1 MALAA
6 SRQQAAANRPR
17 LLQAV
22 FDAVAQPDIRKKL
35 LFTAAMLIVF
45 RFVAHIPIPG
55 VNPSQLESAFNQ
67 SKLLGFFNLFSG
79 GALKRVSVAAL
90 GVYPYITSTIIMQL
104 ITPIFPSLGNLQKEG
119 EAGRHRLELYQ
130 HWMTVPLCFVQGFAQ
145 LVILHQIVSNSG
157 GAAATAMFNPSLSGS
172 NALVTVTALFSLTA
186 GTLFLVWIGELIT
199 ENGIGNGISVI
210 IFGGIV
216 AGMPGLLNQLFN
228 STIGIFAILI
238 LAVLTV
244 LLVGAIVFMQEAVRK
259 IPVQYAKSVF
269 RAGKMYRQSGQS
281 HIPLKVNSAGMIP
294 LIFAFSIVILPAY
307 AAQFIHDQ
315 STTPW
320 VRSATTWISDFISP
334 GNNARSSGSPGF
346 YVFVFL
352 LVVAFSFFYTFVT
365 YQQQNLAENLQ
376 KQGGFVPGIR
386 PGRPTSEYIM
396 RVLVR
401 ITWAGAIF
409 LGIVAIIPYLATN
422 WFDINSSGQLTIS
435 STGLLIVVG
444 VVIDTMKQLEAQL
457 LMRNYEGFIR

>member
-6 SRQQAAANRPR
+6 TRQQAASRPR

-22 FDAVAQPDIRKKL
+22 IDAVQQPDIRKKL
-35 LFTAAMLIVF
+35 LFTAAMLVIF

-55 VNPSQLESAFNQ
+55 VDPRLLEEAFN
-67 SKLLGFFNLFSG
+67 SNRLLGFFNLFSG
-79 GALKRVSVAAL
+79 GALRRVSIAAL
-90 GVYPYITSTIIMQL
+90 GVYPYITASIIMQL
-104 ITPIFPSLGNLQKEG
+104 VTPIFPSLAALQKEG
-119 EAGRHRLELYQ
+119 EQGRHRLELYQ
-130 HWMTVPLCFVQGFAQ
+130 HWMTVPLCFVQGYAQ
-145 LVILHQIVSNSG
+145 LVILHTQVSGS
-157 GAAATAMFNPSLSGS
+157 AAAGIFNPSFTGT
-172 NALVTVTALFSLTA
+172 NAIVTFTALFSMTA

-216 AGMPGLLNQLFN
+216 AGMPGMVNQVFQSDTGL
-228 STIGIFAILI
+228 GLVAI
-238 LAVLTV
+238 LAVLAV
-244 LLVGAIVFMQEAVRK
+244 ILVAAIVFMQEATRK

-281 HIPLKVNSAGMIP
+281 HIPLRVNSAGMIP

-307 AAQFIHDQ
+307 IAQFIHD
-315 STTPW
+315 SSSTPW
-320 VRSATTWISDFISP
+320 IRSAANMVSNVLSP
-334 GNNARSSGSPGF
+334 GTGQGGTGSSPGF

-352 LVVAFSFFYTFVT
+352 LVVGFSFFYTLVV

-386 PGRPTSEYIM
+386 PGRPTADYIM

-409 LGIVAIIPYLATN
+409 LGFVAILPYLVTN
-422 WFDINSSGQLTIS
+422 WFNVTSLTIS
-435 STGLLIVVG
+435 STGMLIVVG
-444 VVIDTMKQLEAQL
+444 VVLDTMKQLEAQL

>member
-6 SRQQAAANRPR
+6 SRQQASSRPR

-22 FDAVAQPDIRKKL
+22 FDAVQQPDIRKKL
-35 LFTAAMLIVF
+35 LFTAAMLVVF

-55 VNPSQLESAFNQ
+55 VDPRQLESAFDTNR
-67 SKLLGFFNLFSG
+67 LLGFFNLFSG
-79 GALKRVSVAAL
+79 GALRRVSIAAL
-90 GVYPYITSTIIMQL
+90 GVYPYITASIIMQL
-104 ITPIFPSLGNLQKEG
+104 VTPIFPTLSNLQKEG
-119 EAGRHRLELYQ
+119 EQGRHRIELYQ
-130 HWMTVPLCFVQGFAQ
+130 HWMTVPLCFVQGYAQ
-145 LVILHQIVSNSG
+145 LVILNQAVSSTSPG
-157 GAAATAMFNPSLSGS
+157 AMFNPSFTGP
-172 NALVTVTALFSLTA
+172 NALVTFTALFTMTA

-216 AGMPGLLNQLFN
+216 AGMPGMVNQVFQ
-228 STIGIFAILI
+228 SDTGFAFVIL
-238 LAVLTV
+238 LAVLAVV
-244 LLVGAIVFMQEAVRK
+244 LIAAIVYMQEATRK

-269 RAGKMYRQSGQS
+269 RAGKMYKQSGQS
-281 HIPLKVNSAGMIP
+281 HIPLRVNSAGMIP

-307 AAQFIHDQ
+307 MAQFIHD
-315 STTPW
+315 SSSTPW
-320 VRSATTWISDFISP
+320 IRSATNIVSDILSP
-334 GNNARSSGSPGF
+334 GTGAGGQGSSPGF
-346 YVFVFL
+346 YVFVFV
-352 LVVAFSFFYTFVT
+352 LVVAFSFFYTLVV

-386 PGRPTSEYIM
+386 PGRPTGEYIM

-409 LGIVAIIPYLATN
+409 LGIVAVIPYLVTN
-422 WFDINSSGQLTIS
+422 WFDITSLTIS
-435 STGLLIVVG
+435 STGMLIVVG
-444 VVIDTMKQLEAQL
+444 VVLDTMKQLEAQL